1 MTDKADELL
10 DLAKQHFGKLTQ
22 AETKLFKAVANSQFA
37 NYQAGDKKKDDP
49 AQGDQWGKPRTLQA
63 DRIAWLC
70 IDSHAKQFVTH
81 KGIQIMGAKIEG
93 ELDLLF
99 ARLAFPITFFSCRVL
114 ELMDFRNGKV
124 GGLFFDGSHIAGL
137 DADGLT
143 ADADI
148 NLRDGFQTDGEVR
161 LLGANIGGNLDC
173 ADGRFQNLKRI
184 AINASGLKAE
194 VDVNLRGGFHAE
206 GEVRLLG
213 ASISGNLDCAGGR
226 FQNPE
231 GDALS
236 ADRLKVEGNIFFR
249 GSSDREGREV
259 NPIIHGKVSFV
270 RVEVKGGIQWLDIET
285 PKEAALD
292 YRYSYIGVLVDEPDS
307 WPAPGNLFL
316 DGCTY
321 ERIEGL
327 QSGDSKLRVKWIK
340 CSQPGSFTP
349 QPYEQLA
356 KVFKDTGLDHE
367 ARDVLIAKN
376 KQYRRLITLSTMQ
389 KVWYHLLG
397 PLIGFGYRPWNMFY
411 WAAGI
416 FTLGILIFY
425 GGERA
430 RVFSPAQYWAY
441 ADSSSA
447 VYSIA
452 GADSL
457 LAVIG
462 DSLQPALTARG
473 KTLDGRLLRLDY
485 PRLKLLV
492 YSLDAFVPLVDLHQ
506 VRYWLPNIKKI
517 PMIDPDLHPLWRVM
531 GIITPVYFWV
541 HILLGWVVTTL
552 LVVGLTGIIR
562 T

>member
-1 MTDKADELL
+1 MTDKADERL

-22 AETKLFKAVANSQFA
+22 AETKLFKTEANGQFA
-37 NYQAGDKKKDDP
+37 DYQVGDKKKDDP
-49 AQGDQWGKPRTLQA
+49 AQGDQWGKTRTLRA
-63 DRIAWLC
+63 DRIEWLC
-70 IDSHAKQFVTH
+70 TNTQASRYIGH
-81 KGIQIMGAKIEG
+81 KGIQILGAKIEG

-99 ARLAFPITFFSCRVL
+99 ARIAFPIVLLSCRVVAP
-114 ELMDFRNGKV
+114 MDFKYSKV
-124 GGLFFDGSHIAGL
+124 GGLFFNGSLIAGL
-137 DADGLT
+137 AADGLT
-143 ADADI
+143 TEGGI
-148 NLRDGFQTDGEVR
+148 NLRDGFHSNSEVR
-161 LLGANIGGNLDC
+161 LLGGSIGGDLDC
-173 ADGRFQNLKRI
+173 SKGRFHNLEGDALSADGLKVKGSVI
-184 AINASGLKAE
+184 LG
-194 VDVNLRGGFHAE
+194 DGFHAE
-206 GEVRLLG
+206 GEVRLLNANIG
-213 ASISGNLDCAGGR
+213 GSLNFINCRLENPNGN
-226 FQNPE
+226 
-231 GDALS
+231 ALS

-249 GSSDREGREV
+249 ARKDKRGSEAKPIIRGDVGFIRAEV
-259 NPIIHGKVSFV
+259 N
-270 RVEVKGGIQWLDIET
+270 GGLQWLDMGT
-285 PKEAALD
+285 PSQTSLD
-292 YRYSYIGVLVDEPDS
+292 LRYAQIGVLLDEPAS
-307 WPAPGNLFL
+307 WPGAGKLFL
-316 DGCTY
+316 DGFIY

-327 QSGDSKLRVKWIK
+327 QTGDAKNRIKWVQR
-340 CSQPGSFTP
+340 SEPGRFTP

-411 WAAGI
+411 LAAGI

-430 RVFSPAQYWAY
+430 RIFSPAQYWAY

-457 LAVIG
+457 LAVVG

-473 KTLDGRLLRLDY
+473 DTLDGRLLRLDY

-506 VRYWLPNIKKI
+506 VRYWLPNIKRI

-541 HILLGWVVTTL
+541 HILLGWFVTTL